1 MNENTAENLEV
12 EQEENV
18 VPDIE
23 VQVVDDTPQEDQG
36 RPARTEGTKPDIPED
51 DEISKYKG
59 DAQKRIKQLKRML
72 EDEKFLEFLSNKDS
86 KEDALLFLAKS
97 NEFDM
102 YIAFNEQFEPYIHD
116 KDFGLINH
124 MKKMLRVLQSE
135 NFIKNSSVR
144 PQAKRYV
151 EMYLWYDKMPEEELP
166 F

>member
-1 MNENTAENLEV
+1 MPTAKQQWL
-12 EQEENV
+12 
-18 VPDIE
+18 DKY
-23 VQVVDDTPQEDQG
+23 DTYY
-36 RPARTEGTKPDIPED
+36 AATEYNRQHYG
-51 DEISKYKG
+51 
-59 DAQKRIKQLKRML
+59 KRIKQLKRML

-86 KEDALLFLAKS
+86 KEDILLFLAKS

-116 KDFGLINH
+116 NDFGLINH

-135 NFIKNSSVR
+135 NFIKNSSSR

-151 EMYLWYDKMPEEELP
+151 EMYLWYDKEPEDTEPIPDLP

>member
-1 MNENTAENLEV
+1 MPTEKQQWLKKY
-12 EQEENV
+12 
-18 VPDIE
+18 
-23 VQVVDDTPQEDQG
+23 DTYY
-36 RPARTEGTKPDIPED
+36 AATEYNRKHYG
-51 DEISKYKG
+51 
-59 DAQKRIKQLKRML
+59 KRIKQLKRML

-86 KEDALLFLAKS
+86 KEDILLFLAKS

-102 YIAFNEQFEPYIHD
+102 YVAFNEQFEPYIHD
-116 KDFGLINH
+116 HDFGIINH

-151 EMYLWYDKMPEEELP
+151 EMYLWYDKEPEDSEPLPDLP

>member
-1 MNENTAENLEV
+1 MPTAKQQWL
-12 EQEENV
+12 
-18 VPDIE
+18 DKY
-23 VQVVDDTPQEDQG
+23 DTYH
-36 RPARTEGTKPDIPED
+36 AATEYNRQHYG
-51 DEISKYKG
+51 
-59 DAQKRIKQLKRML
+59 KRIKQLKHML

-86 KEDALLFLAKS
+86 KEDILHFLAKS

-116 KDFGLINH
+116 KDFGIINH

-135 NFIKNSSVR
+135 HYIANSSSR

-151 EMYLWYDKMPEEELP
+151 EMYLWYDKEPQDDLPELP